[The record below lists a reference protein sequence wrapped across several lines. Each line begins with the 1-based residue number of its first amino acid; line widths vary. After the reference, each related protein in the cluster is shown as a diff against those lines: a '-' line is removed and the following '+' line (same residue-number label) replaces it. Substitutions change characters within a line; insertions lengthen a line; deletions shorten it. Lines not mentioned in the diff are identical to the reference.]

1 MVTASPTTS
10 AIGQDNLRET
20 STQIAPVH
28 NGHRAGQTQAAFQL
42 DAMLKLAD
50 AHHCQLRVAY
60 DRPGQMKGLC
70 PFHVS
75 RTVDGSFTLFIN
87 PRTGDFACQRC
98 GHHGDAIAFIS
109 TLWRVAIPD
118 TIALLQNITLDQVR
132 VERPIPDLER
142 LKEVPARYRSQ
153 NTGVL
158 TRAMDFYRHNL
169 TLHYPSLYFLASLGI
184 NPEAAHGAPFGFS
197 PGYGLLG
204 HLESAGVTPEEI
216 AESSLF
222 DNGQERI
229 AGRIV
234 IADTDPHD
242 NVMWMASIPPTVP
255 NDPRRGWSQRRPN
268 NVGLPGR
275 RPYLLGLTAVPRNTN
290 QLVLTDDLRLYLVL
304 KYQGITAAAILEGA
318 DPQLVAQ
325 SLMRRTPRTLCIIT
339 HNQADRNA
347 LRGILDEH
355 HPDLPVYTHPKIA
368 ILKQLHVF
376 TRDLEALWQHHTPTN
391 VEPDASEHEDPD
403 ALSNPERPTND
414 VQETLTLEE
423 KPTPGDSPGETVP
436 ETHPHATVL
445 ADEEA
450 LYDADAHDDKPTQ
463 DLLNPQDP
471 ADELPPLNPTHIT
484 WVPEMN
490 H

>member
-10 AIGQDNLRET
+10 AIERDNLQET

-118 TIALLQNITLDQVR
+118 TISLLQNMTLDQVQ

-142 LKEVPARYRSQ
+142 LREVPARYRSQ

-158 TRAMDFYRHNL
+158 TRAMDFYRQNL
-169 TLHYPSLYFLASLGI
+169 PLHYPALYFLASLGI
-184 NPEAAHGAPFGFS
+184 DPEASQGTPVGFS
-197 PGYGLLG
+197 PGYGLAS
-204 HLESAGVTPEEI
+204 HLESAGVTPQEI
-216 AESSLF
+216 ADSSLF
-222 DNGQERI
+222 DDAQERV

-234 IADTDPHD
+234 IADTDTHG

-325 SLMRRTPRTLCIIT
+325 SLMRRTPKTLCIIT

-347 LRGILDEH
+347 LREILHEH

-376 TRDLEALWQHHTPTN
+376 TRDLEALWQHHTPTTM
-391 VEPDASEHEDPD
+391 EPDAKDHENPHD
-403 ALSNPERPTND
+403 LSRSDRPTND
-414 VQETLTLEE
+414 IQDVPTLEE
-423 KPTPGDSPGETVP
+423 NPTTDDHLIETVP
-436 ETHPHATVL
+436 ETNLSSAGL

-450 LYDADAHDDKPTQ
+450 PSDTDVNDDKPES
-463 DLLNPQDP
+463 DLLKPPTPTHQIF
-471 ADELPPLNPTHIT
+471 PLNPTHIT
-484 WVPEMN
+484 WVPELN